1 MFVEKKLCKPRLNI
15 YGGKGKAIIEKLREL
30 VKKDKGLVIS
40 HLEDLNDGNVD
51 FLGEEVINYYYLHDL
66 HLGKYAEFSS

>member
-1 MFVEKKLCKPRLNI
+1 MNI
-15 YGGKGKAIIEKLREL
+15 YGGKGKGVFIEKLREL
-30 VKKDKGLVIS
+30 VKKDKGLIIS
-40 HLEDLNDGNVD
+40 HLEDFGSRKNVD